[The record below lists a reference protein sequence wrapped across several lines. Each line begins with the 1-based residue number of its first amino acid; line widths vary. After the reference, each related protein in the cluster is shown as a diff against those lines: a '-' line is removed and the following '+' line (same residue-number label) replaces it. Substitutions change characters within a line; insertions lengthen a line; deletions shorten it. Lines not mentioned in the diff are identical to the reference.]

1 MRKQTV
7 MWTAL
12 PNGVR
17 VDDAGVR
24 YLRLSAFVSVRLET
38 NEGPDPTLS
47 QFPDFL
53 AWQALFPGSTPLN
66 SFQFKDFSDRRI
78 RSYPVRHIVS
88 FLRDEYVRI
97 ATQFPTEFRRVLRSE
112 EHTSKL
118 HSRRHHVCRYL

>member
-24 YLRLSAFVSVRLET
+24 YLGLSAFVSVRLET

-47 QFPDFL
+47 QFPAFL
-53 AWQALFPGSTPLN
+53 VWPATPVSFSVRFNADPPIPAVDMGPALRSDLWQALFTGSTPLN
-66 SFQFKDFSDRRI
+66 SFPFKDFSDRRI
-78 RSYPVRHIVS
+78 PSYP
-88 FLRDEYVRI
+88 
-97 ATQFPTEFRRVLRSE
+97 RR
-112 EHTSKL
+112 
-118 HSRRHHVCRYL
+118 